1 MSEYRF
7 LVFRLGSALRR
18 REPWKA
24 ILLIA
29 ALPLIT
35 GFAETGSQPL
45 APELCEY
52 TAVAENIGVNAYP
65 NIPESLEKYENAC
78 ELHAINGIRFA
89 GASYAYR
96 CNLSISRS
104 AEIIGEIDK
113 TPETASQKRRAR
125 LSPDEIEKFKAS
137 SEYKKSKILI
147 DAFSYDFVSEALHM
161 NTTYISRS
169 SHWCCEDFSVIFLL
183 DEKYNLLRILKTLDE
198 LDAENISLTSVDA
211 AILWARMH
219 LKLWGNLCSGN
230 FREGKNEWI
239 LEDIPLNDECTPT
252 GTKTLAI
259 GFDGRIE
266 TLNEQKPKDQQC
278 HFVIE

>member
-7 LVFRLGSALRR
+7 LAFRPGGAFRR

-24 ILLIA
+24 MLLIA
-29 ALPLIT
+29 ALPFIT

-45 APELCEY
+45 APELCKFV
-52 TAVAENIGVNAYP
+52 VAENIGVNAYP
-65 NIPESLEKYENAC
+65 SIPESLEKYKNAC

-89 GASYAYR
+89 DASYAYR

-113 TPETASQKRRAR
+113 APETASQTRWAR
-125 LSPDEIEKFKAS
+125 LSPDEKEKFMAS
-137 SEYKKSKILI
+137 PEYKKSKILI
-147 DAFSYDFVSEALHM
+147 DAFGYDFVSEALHM
-161 NTTYISRS
+161 NTTYISRG

-183 DEKYNLLRILKTLDE
+183 DEKYSLLRILKTLDE
-198 LDAENISLTSVDA
+198 LDAEKVTLASVDA

-219 LKLWGNLCSGN
+219 LKLWGDLCNGN
-230 FREGKNEWI
+230 FQEGKNEWI
-239 LEDIPLNDECTPT
+239 LEDIPLNDRCTPT

-259 GFDGRIE
+259 GFDGKIE
-266 TLNEQKPKDQQC
+266 TLNEQKPKNQRC
-278 HFVIE
+278 RLIIE